1 MEKPVFILIHGYS
14 SSNIW
19 WKYKDVETSK
29 LEKVDF
35 LNKLYK
41 LGDVYEHTMDFFNI
55 TYYYTVNDIKERK
68 RMELI
73 YKKYKPHTENI
84 DFSIK
89 DLSYKNICKNIHNN
103 VIELH
108 GQNRKYILVCHSY
121 GSLIGLLYS
130 KIYKKECLFN
140 ILIDNPHYYLKLFT
154 QMFNSKDT
162 KKEKKIIDEYL
173 YNNKQLQIMLDK
185 IKNKKSDENVNKE
198 IDMVYNLISYNDWLE
213 RIKHYDEIL
222 PIYTVIFRATYPNT
236 KDTYKIKYNKWSS
249 TEHKIIKKN
258 NNSSDKF
265 EYIEMPNAEHF
276 IWYNQKYSDDIID
289 KIKQLIKISY

>member
-1 MEKPVFILIHGYS
+1 MEI
-14 SSNIW
+14 
-19 WKYKDVETSK
+19 
-29 LEKVDF
+29 
-35 LNKLYK
+35 
-41 LGDVYEHTMDFFNI
+41 
-55 TYYYTVNDIKERK
+55 
-68 RMELI
+68 I

-103 VIELH
+103 VITIY

-130 KIYKKECLFN
+130 KIYKKECLF
-140 ILIDNPHYYLKLFT
+140 T
-154 QMFNSKDT
+154 QIFNSKYT
-162 KKEKKIIDEYL
+162 KKDKNIIDEYL

-198 IDMVYNLISYNDWLE
+198 IDMIYNLISYNDWFE
-213 RIKHYDEIL
+213 RIKHYNVL
-222 PIYTVIFRATYPNT
+222 FPIYTVIFRATYPNT
-236 KDTYKIKYNKWSS
+236 TDKEKIKYNKWSL

-258 NNSSDKF
+258 NSSKKF
-265 EYIEMPNAEHF
+265 EYIEMPNAEHY

-289 KIKQLIKISY
+289 KIKELINIFIF